1 MDRLTSL
8 TAFVRVVDSGGFSAA
23 GRRLNMS
30 TTMVSNHVQALE
42 DRLGARLLH
51 RTTRKVSLTEV
62 GKAYYDRATQILADL
77 EQADDIAG
85 ALQSTPRG
93 TLRIYTA
100 THIVQFISPVVA
112 EFLKQYPEVKV
123 DLSIGERSIDL
134 IDEGFDLAI
143 RLTPPPDS
151 SLIVR
156 SLATWRHVLC
166 CSPAYREKHGQ
177 LQQLSELAEH
187 NCVRH
192 ALYPFEDGWHFV
204 DRKGAPASVRVSGNL
219 ISNSGETLRTA
230 KKQQHGAQSVPQPP
244 IAHARGG
251 DHPIANP
258 TRGAPAVHPPH
269 QAVIAALDVSPEV
282 ACDSHRGTSI
292 LGFAK
297 LPLRQLTK
305 FASGRAS
312 SFHSMRG
319 RFSSLSSIADHFRQK
334 RISLSQWPAVIAGT
348 RTVTGKIG
356 RAQGFSRKNDFTKRY
371 TSAVSFL

>member
-62 GKAYYDRATQILADL
+62 GRAYYDRCVQILADL

-100 THIVQFISPVVA
+100 THIVQFVAPVVA
-112 EFLKQYPEVKV
+112 RLLATYPEVRV
-123 DLSIGERSIDL
+123 DLSMGERNIDM
-134 IDEGFDLAI
+134 IEEGFDLAV

-151 SLIVR
+151 SLIMR

-166 CSPAYREKHGQ
+166 CSHGYLEQ
-177 LQQLSELAEH
+177 HGRPQQLSELAER

-192 ALYPFEDGWHFV
+192 VNYPYRDEWRFV
-204 DRKGAPASVRVSGNL
+204 DRRGAPAAVKVSGNL
-219 ISNSGETLRTA
+219 ISNSGETLRM
-230 KKQQHGAQSVPQPP
+230 
-244 IAHARGG
+244 
-251 DHPIANP
+251 
-258 TRGAPAVHPPH
+258 
-269 QAVIAALDVSPEV
+269 AALEGAGIFLAAGFLV
-282 ACDSHRGTSI
+282 ADDLDTGRLVRLLPDYRPVELAMNVVYPHRHHLS
-292 LGFAK
+292 AK
-297 LPLRQLTK
+297 VRTFIDML
-305 FASGRAS
+305 AH
-312 SFHSMRG
+312 HSAEQQRLINPY
-319 RFSSLSSIADHFRQK
+319 S
-334 RISLSQWPAVIAGT
+334 
-348 RTVTGKIG
+348 
-356 RAQGFSRKNDFTKRY
+356 
-371 TSAVSFL
+371 